1 MDSSSATTLNELT
14 NDSRISKETSA
25 NAERCPLF
33 CDEKLGLS
41 SDWQGSY
48 LSGDLR
54 QSRRIAD
61 LSRKAES
68 PQGQKLTPTDIVGP
82 VCESSDTFCKNI
94 ALPPLH
100 NGTLLGF
107 ENAGAYG
114 YSMASTYNARMR
126 PAEVGIYA
134 DRARLIKSRESFEA
148 SVADELALLDSS
160 K

>member
-1 MDSSSATTLNELT
+1 M
-14 NDSRISKETSA
+14 
-25 NAERCPLF
+25 P
-33 CDEKLGLS
+33 
-41 SDWQGSY
+41 
-48 LSGDLR
+48 
-54 QSRRIAD
+54 
-61 LSRKAES
+61 KA
-68 PQGQKLTPTDIVGP
+68 DIVGP

-100 NGTLLGF
+100 NGALLGF
-107 ENAGAYG
+107 SNAGAYG

-134 DRARLIKSRESFEA
+134 DGARLIKPRESFEA